1 MIGIDRLTVKYHGE
15 IVGVISLT
23 PDDKRLAFEYDP
35 RWLAEGF
42 SISPLELP
50 LKAGLFLAK
59 PTPLYGN
66 FGIFEDSL
74 PDGYGRYLLHKAL
87 MREGIDDRNL
97 TAIERLS
104 IVGNSGMGAL
114 TYEPTNEARV
124 VPNLFEQYRARRRKT
139 EGQPETIL
147 KKEEEITDF
156 DLLQE
161 KALEVLQ
168 EQQDTDAGLLLYNSG
183 NSGGCRPKAVFSD
196 TEGHWLVKFRH
207 TYDPQ
212 DMGLQEY
219 HYNEIARKC
228 GIDVPDFKLTNGKY
242 FTTKRFDLTVDGE
255 RIHTATA
262 GGLLCLSLSE
272 PVLDYSNLL
281 ALTGYITQNSKYVEE
296 MYRRMVFNYLTDNK
310 DDHCK
315 NFSYLIRKDSN
326 GKFIWHLAPAYDLT
340 LCTEGYN
347 GQHATSVNSTGYP
360 TLLDFIAVGTKIK
373 MSEKRCKEIFDE
385 VYQNCDDLLFNDI
398 TKK

>member
-1 MIGIDRLTVKYHGE
+1 MNSIDRLTVKYHGE

-50 LKAGLFLAK
+50 LKTGLFLAK
-59 PTPLYGN
+59 PTPLYGD

-114 TYEPTNEARV
+114 TYEP
-124 VPNLFEQYRARRRKT
+124 
-139 EGQPETIL
+139 ETIISTG
-147 KKEEEITDF
+147 EEITDF

-161 KALEVLQ
+161 KALEVLK

-196 TEGHWLVKFRH
+196 AEGHWLVKFRH
-207 TYDPQ
+207 TYDPK

-281 ALTGYITQNSKYVEE
+281 ALTGYITQNAKYVEE

-315 NFSYLIRKDSN
+315 NFSYLVRKDSN

-347 GQHATSVNSTGYP
+347 GQHATSVNSTGSP
-360 TLLDFIAVGTKIK
+360 TLQDFIAVGIKIK
-373 MSEKRCKEIFDE
+373 MNEKRCREIFDE
-385 VYQNCDDLLFNDI
+385 VYQNCDDLLLNKI
-398 TKK
+398 RNK